1 MSEANVIVEVHDT
14 NDNSPVFGQMDYKIS
29 VLESVK
35 PSKIVLNVKAM
46 DMDSSNTEQEVQRGY
61 GEVRYSLTGE
71 NANLFEVD
79 PITGNIQV
87 KIFQLSSIILSSLY
101 LIYYL

>member
-1 MSEANVIVEVHDT
+1 MSEANVIVEVHDI
-14 NDNSPVFGQMDYKIS
+14 NDNSPIFEQKDYKIS

-35 PSKIVLNVKAM
+35 PSKIVLNVQAV
-46 DMDSSNTEQEVQRGY
+46 DMDSSKTEQEVQRGY

-79 PITGNIQV
+79 PIMGNIQV
-87 KIFQLSSIILSSLY
+87 KISYLSLTT
-101 LIYYL
+101 

>member
-1 MSEANVIVEVHDT
+1 MIVEIHDT
-14 NDNSPVFGQMDYKIS
+14 NDNSPVFGQKDYKIS

-46 DMDSSNTEQEVQRGY
+46 DLDSSNTEQEVQRGY

-87 KIFQLSSIILSSLY
+87 KIFNNY
-101 LIYYL
+101 LILIL

>member
-1 MSEANVIVEVHDT
+1 MIVEIHDT
-14 NDNSPVFGQMDYKIS
+14 NDNSPIFGQKDYKIS

-35 PSKIVLNVKAM
+35 PSKIVLNVNAM
-46 DMDSSNTEQEVQRGY
+46 DLDSSNTEQEIQRGY

-79 PITGNIQV
+79 PVTGNIQV
-87 KIFQLSSIILSSLY
+87 KIFNNYPIQIL
-101 LIYYL
+101 

>member
-1 MSEANVIVEVHDT
+1 MRALAKDYDITRKMSEANVIVEIHDI
-14 NDNSPVFGQMDYKIS
+14 NDNSPVFSQKDYKIS
-29 VLESVK
+29 VLESAK
-35 PSKIVLNVKAM
+35 PSKIVLNVKAT
-46 DMDSSNTEQEVQRGY
+46 DMDSSNTEQEIQRGY

-87 KIFQLSSIILSSLY
+87 KIFNN
-101 LIYYL
+101 

>member
-1 MSEANVIVEVHDT
+1 MSEANVIVEVHDI
-14 NDNSPVFGQMDYKIS
+14 NDNSPVFEQKDYKIS

-35 PSKIVLNVKAM
+35 PSKIVLNVQAV
-46 DMDSSNTEQEVQRGY
+46 DMDSSKTEQEVQRGY

-79 PITGNIQV
+79 SIMGNIQV
-87 KIFQLSSIILSSLY
+87 KISYLSLMT
-101 LIYYL
+101 

>member
-1 MSEANVIVEVHDT
+1 MSEANVIVEIQDI
-14 NDNSPVFGQMDYKIS
+14 NDNSPTFNQKDYKIS
-29 VLESVK
+29 VLESTK
-35 PSKIVLNVKAM
+35 SSKVILNVNAM
-46 DMDSSNTEQEVQRGY
+46 DVDCSNTEQEVKRGY

-87 KIFQLSSIILSSLY
+87 KFRNFSSKLPCCQDR
-101 LIYYL
+101 